1 MEKICG
7 VDEAGRGPL
16 AGPVVAAAVILP
28 SHHHIDS
35 IKDSKKISEKKRQNL
50 YDKIMDIAD
59 VSIGIVSNRTIDKI
73 NILNATYLAM
83 EKAISGLDT
92 IPDISLIDGY
102 ALPNKDIKSE
112 GVIGGDNI
120 VDCISA
126 ASIIAKVTRDEIMIK
141 IDPIFPEFKFRDHK
155 GYGTKYHMNTLSIQ
169 KATPI
174 HRKSF
179 RPVKKNLPSPSILKD
194 DKKAKQLSIELVA
207 LYYLNNGYN
216 IKEINKDC
224 MNEVTLDIVAEK
236 NKETIIVDV
245 NKIDF
250 YPSSADIKKIKTTI
264 KDSLIDIKK
273 ESQIS
278 IHIANIDLIKNPII
292 EISKTMYYV

>member
-28 SHHHIDS
+28 SHHNIDS
-35 IKDSKKISEKKRQNL
+35 IKDSKKLSVKKRQNVF
-50 YDKIMDIAD
+50 DQIMDVSE

-102 ALPNKDIKSE
+102 SLPNKDIKSE
-112 GVIGGDNI
+112 GIIGGDNI

-126 ASIIAKVTRDEIMIK
+126 ASIIAIVTRDDIMIK
-141 IDPIFPEFKFRDHK
+141 MDPIFPEFKFQDHK
-155 GYGTKYHMNTLSIQ
+155 GYGTKYHMKTLSVQ

-179 RPVKKNLPSPSILKD
+179 RPVKNNLPLPSIVND

-207 LYYLNNGYN
+207 LYYLNNGYT

-224 MNEVTLDIVAEK
+224 PNQVMLDIVAEK

-245 NKIDF
+245 NKIDM
-250 YPSSADIKKIKTTI
+250 YPTSADIQKIK
-264 KDSLIDIKK
+264 KVANDSLIDIKK
-273 ESQIS
+273 KSHIS

-292 EISKTMYYV
+292 EINKTIY

>member
-28 SHHHIDS
+28 SHHNIDS
-35 IKDSKKISEKKRQNL
+35 IKDSKKLSEKKRQIVYNN
-50 YDKIMDIAD
+50 IMDVAD

-112 GVIGGDNI
+112 GIIGGDNI

-126 ASIIAKVTRDEIMIK
+126 ASIIAKVTRDEIMTK
-141 IDPIFPEFKFRDHK
+141 MDPIFPEFKFRDHK

-179 RPVKKNLPSPSILKD
+179 RPVKKNLPSPSIIKD
-194 DKKAKQLSIELVA
+194 DKKSKQLSIELVA
-207 LYYLNNGYN
+207 LYYLNNGYD

-236 NKETIIVDV
+236 NKEIIIIDV
-245 NKIDF
+245 NEIDF

-292 EISKTMYYV
+292 EINKTIY

>member
-28 SHHHIDS
+28 SHHNIDS
-35 IKDSKKISEKKRQNL
+35 IKDSKKLSEKKRQNL

-179 RPVKKNLPSPSILKD
+179 RPVKNNLPPPSIVKD

-207 LYYLNNGYN
+207 LYYLNNDYD

-250 YPSSADIKKIKTTI
+250 YPSSADIKKIK
-264 KDSLIDIKK
+264 KVANDSLIDIKK

-292 EISKTMYYV
+292 EINKTIY

>member
-28 SHHHIDS
+28 SHHNIDS
-35 IKDSKKISEKKRQNL
+35 IQDSKKLSVKKSQNVF
-50 YDKIMDIAD
+50 DQIMDVSE

-83 EKAISGLDT
+83 EKAISGLGT

-112 GVIGGDNI
+112 GIIGGDNI

-126 ASIIAKVTRDEIMIK
+126 ASIIAKVTRDEIMTK
-141 IDPIFPEFKFRDHK
+141 MDPIFPKFKFRYHK
-155 GYGTKYHMNTLSIQ
+155 GYGTKYHMNTLSVQ

-179 RPVKKNLPSPSILKD
+179 RPVKKNLPSPSIIKD

-292 EISKTMYYV
+292 EINKTIY

>member
-28 SHHHIDS
+28 YHHNIDS
-35 IKDSKKISEKKRQNL
+35 IKDSKKLSEKKRKIVYNN
-50 YDKIMDIAD
+50 IMDVAD

-83 EKAISGLDT
+83 EKAISGLGT

-112 GVIGGDNI
+112 GIIGGDNI

-126 ASIIAKVTRDEIMIK
+126 ASIIAKVTRDDIMTK
-141 IDPIFPEFKFRDHK
+141 MDPIFPEFKFCDHK

-179 RPVKKNLPSPSILKD
+179 RPVKNNLPSPSIIKD

-207 LYYLNNGYN
+207 LYYLNNGYT

-224 MNEVTLDIVAEK
+224 PNQVMLDIVAEK

-245 NKIDF
+245 NKIDM
-250 YPSSADIKKIKTTI
+250 YPTSGDIKKIKNVAN
-264 KDSLIDIKK
+264 DSLIDIKK
-273 ESQIS
+273 ESHIS

-292 EISKTMYYV
+292 EINKTIY

>member
-1 MEKICG
+1 MKTN
-7 VDEAGRGPL
+7 
-16 AGPVVAAAVILP
+16 
-28 SHHHIDS
+28 IDL
-35 IKDSKKISEKKRQNL
+35 I
-50 YDKIMDIAD
+50 
-59 VSIGIVSNRTIDKI
+59 
-73 NILNATYLAM
+73 
-83 EKAISGLDT
+83 
-92 IPDISLIDGY
+92 LID
-102 ALPNKDIKSE
+102 AINLDIKE
-112 GVIGGDNI
+112 NNIGFNKADSMS
-120 VDCISA
+120 VSVAA
-126 ASIIAKVTRDEIMIK
+126 ASIIAKVTRDDIMTK
-141 IDPIFPEFKFRDHK
+141 MDPIFPEFKFCDHK

-179 RPVKKNLPSPSILKD
+179 RPVKNNLPSPSIIKD

-245 NKIDF
+245 NKIDM
-250 YPSSADIKKIKTTI
+250 YPTSADIKKINKVAN
-264 KDSLIDIKK
+264 DSLIDINK

-292 EISKTMYYV
+292 EINKTIY

>member
-1 MEKICG
+1 MKKICG

-28 SHHHIDS
+28 SHHNIDS
-35 IKDSKKISEKKRQNL
+35 IKDSKKLSEKKRHNL
-50 YDKIMDIAD
+50 YEKIMDIAD

-83 EKAISGLDT
+83 EKAISSLDT

-112 GVIGGDNI
+112 GVIGGDDK

-126 ASIIAKVTRDEIMIK
+126 ASIIAKVTRDKIMTK
-141 IDPIFPEFKFRDHK
+141 IDPIFPEFKFLDHK
-155 GYGTKYHMNTLSIQ
+155 GYGTKYHMNTLSIR
-169 KATPI
+169 KATAI

-179 RPVKKNLPSPSILKD
+179 RPVKKNLPSPSIIKD

-207 LYYLNNGYN
+207 LYYLNNGYD

-224 MNEVTLDIVAEK
+224 MNEVMIDIVAEK
-236 NKETIIVDV
+236 NKKTIIIDV

-292 EISKTMYYV
+292 EINKTIY

>member
-28 SHHHIDS
+28 SHHNIDS
-35 IKDSKKISEKKRQNL
+35 IKDSKKLSEKKRQNL
-50 YDKIMDIAD
+50 YDKIMDISD

-112 GVIGGDNI
+112 GIIGGDNI
-120 VDCISA
+120 VDCISD
-126 ASIIAKVTRDEIMIK
+126 ASIIAKVTRDSMMSRIYENLYPGYYLK
-141 IDPIFPEFKFRDHK
+141 ENK
-155 GYGTKYHMNTLSIQ
+155 GYGSKVHIESLNLKGAS
-169 KATPI
+169 KI

-179 RPVKKNLPSPSILKD
+179 SP
-194 DKKAKQLSIELVA
+194 
-207 LYYLNNGYN
+207 
-216 IKEINKDC
+216 INK
-224 MNEVTLDIVAEK
+224 M
-236 NKETIIVDV
+236 
-245 NKIDF
+245 
-250 YPSSADIKKIKTTI
+250 
-264 KDSLIDIKK
+264 
-273 ESQIS
+273 
-278 IHIANIDLIKNPII
+278 
-292 EISKTMYYV
+292 

>member
-28 SHHHIDS
+28 SHHNIDS
-35 IKDSKKISEKKRQNL
+35 IKDSKKLSEKKRQIVYNN
-50 YDKIMDIAD
+50 IMDVAD

-73 NILNATYLAM
+73 NVLNATYLAM

-112 GVIGGDNI
+112 GIIGGDNI

-126 ASIIAKVTRDEIMIK
+126 ASIIAKVTRDEIMTK
-141 IDPIFPEFKFRDHK
+141 MDPIFPKFKFRDHK

-179 RPVKKNLPSPSILKD
+179 RPVKKNLPSPSIIKD
-194 DKKAKQLSIELVA
+194 DKKATQLSIELVA
-207 LYYLNNGYN
+207 LYYLNNGYD

-224 MNEVTLDIVAEK
+224 MNEVTLDIIAEK

-292 EISKTMYYV
+292 EINKTIY

>member
-28 SHHHIDS
+28 SHHNIDS
-35 IKDSKKISEKKRQNL
+35 IKDSKKLSEKKRQNL
-50 YDKIMDIAD
+50 YDKIMDISD

-179 RPVKKNLPSPSILKD
+179 RPVKNNLPSPSIIKD

-224 MNEVTLDIVAEK
+224 MNEVKLDIVAEK

-245 NKIDF
+245 NKIDM
-250 YPSSADIKKIKTTI
+250 YPTSADIKKIK
-264 KDSLIDIKK
+264 KVANDSLIDIKK

-292 EISKTMYYV
+292 EINKTIY

>member
-1 MEKICG
+1 MKKICG

-28 SHHHIDS
+28 SHHNIDS
-35 IKDSKKISEKKRQNL
+35 IKDSKKLSEKKRQNL
-50 YDKIMDIAD
+50 YEKIMDIAD

-112 GVIGGDNI
+112 GIIGGDNI

-126 ASIIAKVTRDEIMIK
+126 ASIIAKVARDEIMTK
-141 IDPIFPEFKFRDHK
+141 MDPIFPEFKFRNHK
-155 GYGTKYHMNTLSIQ
+155 GYGTKYHMNTLSVQ

-179 RPVKKNLPSPSILKD
+179 RPVKKNLPSPSIIKD

-292 EISKTMYYV
+292 EINKTIY

>member
-1 MEKICG
+1 MGERALGQGLRSGLSTFISQGGADYLKAKFGQAQPVGLQAPEK
-7 VDEAGRGPL
+7 L
-16 AGPVVAAAVILP
+16 L
-28 SHHHIDS
+28 
-35 IKDSKKISEKKRQNL
+35 
-50 YDKIMDIAD
+50 DININQPITD
-59 VSIGIVSNRTIDKI
+59 VSERVRQSIRPDVPMDFGDLSIDTVSDMT
-73 NILNATYLAM
+73 
-83 EKAISGLDT
+83 LDT

-126 ASIIAKVTRDEIMIK
+126 PSIIAKVTRDEIMTK
-141 IDPIFPEFKFRDHK
+141 MDPIFPEFKFCDHK

-179 RPVKKNLPSPSILKD
+179 RPVKNNLPSPSIIKD

-207 LYYLNNGYN
+207 LYYLNNGYT

-224 MNEVTLDIVAEK
+224 PNQVMLDIVEEK

-245 NKIDF
+245 NKIDM
-250 YPSSADIKKIKTTI
+250 YPTSADIKKIK
-264 KDSLIDIKK
+264 KVANDSLIDIKK

-292 EISKTMYYV
+292 EINKTIY

>member
-1 MEKICG
+1 
-7 VDEAGRGPL
+7 
-16 AGPVVAAAVILP
+16 
-28 SHHHIDS
+28 
-35 IKDSKKISEKKRQNL
+35 
-50 YDKIMDIAD
+50 MDIAE

-73 NILNATYLAM
+73 NISNATYLAM
-83 EKAISGLDT
+83 EKAISGLGT
-92 IPDISLIDGY
+92 VPDISLIDGY

-112 GVIGGDNI
+112 GIIGGDNI

-126 ASIIAKVTRDEIMIK
+126 ASIIAKVTSDNIMTK
-141 IDPIFPEFKFRDHK
+141 MDPIFPEFKFCDHK

-179 RPVKKNLPSPSILKD
+179 RPVKNNLPSPSIIKD

-207 LYYLNNGYN
+207 LYYLNNGYT

-224 MNEVTLDIVAEK
+224 PNQVMLDIVAEK

-245 NKIDF
+245 NKIDM
-250 YPSSADIKKIKTTI
+250 YPTSADIQKIK
-264 KDSLIDIKK
+264 KVANNSLIDIKK
-273 ESQIS
+273 ESHIS

-292 EISKTMYYV
+292 EINKTIY

>member
-28 SHHHIDS
+28 SHHNIDS
-35 IKDSKKISEKKRQNL
+35 IKDSKKLSEKKRQNL
-50 YDKIMDIAD
+50 YDKIMDISD

-112 GVIGGDNI
+112 GVIGGDDK

-126 ASIIAKVTRDEIMIK
+126 ASIIAKVTRDEIMTK

-179 RPVKKNLPSPSILKD
+179 RPVKKNLPSPSIIKD
-194 DKKAKQLSIELVA
+194 DKKATQLSIELVA
-207 LYYLNNGYN
+207 LYYLNNGYD

-224 MNEVTLDIVAEK
+224 MNEVTLDIIAEK

-292 EISKTMYYV
+292 EINKTIY

>member
-1 MEKICG
+1 
-7 VDEAGRGPL
+7 
-16 AGPVVAAAVILP
+16 
-28 SHHHIDS
+28 
-35 IKDSKKISEKKRQNL
+35 
-50 YDKIMDIAD
+50 
-59 VSIGIVSNRTIDKI
+59 
-73 NILNATYLAM
+73 
-83 EKAISGLDT
+83 
-92 IPDISLIDGY
+92 
-102 ALPNKDIKSE
+102 
-112 GVIGGDNI
+112 
-120 VDCISA
+120 
-126 ASIIAKVTRDEIMIK
+126 
-141 IDPIFPEFKFRDHK
+141 
-155 GYGTKYHMNTLSIQ
+155 MNTLSIQ

-179 RPVKKNLPSPSILKD
+179 QPVKNNLPSPSIIKD

-236 NKETIIVDV
+236 NKETIIIDV

-292 EISKTMYYV
+292 EINKTIY

>member
-28 SHHHIDS
+28 SHHNLDS
-35 IKDSKKISEKKRQNL
+35 IKDSKKLSEKKRQIVYNN
-50 YDKIMDIAD
+50 IMDVAD

-73 NILNATYLAM
+73 NVLNATYLAM

-169 KATPI
+169 KATAI

-179 RPVKKNLPSPSILKD
+179 RPVKNNLPSPSIIKD

-245 NKIDF
+245 NKIDM
-250 YPSSADIKKIKTTI
+250 YPTSADIKKINKVAN
-264 KDSLIDIKK
+264 DSLIDIKK

-292 EISKTMYYV
+292 EINKTIY

>member
-28 SHHHIDS
+28 SHHNLDS
-35 IKDSKKISEKKRQNL
+35 IKDSKKLSEKKRQIVYNN
-50 YDKIMDIAD
+50 IMDVAD

-73 NILNATYLAM
+73 NVLNATYLAM

-179 RPVKKNLPSPSILKD
+179 RPVKNNLPSPSIIKD

-245 NKIDF
+245 NKIDM
-250 YPSSADIKKIKTTI
+250 YPTSADIKKINKVAN
-264 KDSLIDIKK
+264 DSLIDIKK

-292 EISKTMYYV
+292 EINKTIY

>member
-28 SHHHIDS
+28 SHHNIDS
-35 IKDSKKISEKKRQNL
+35 IKDSKKLSEKKRQIVYNN
-50 YDKIMDIAD
+50 IMDVAD

-73 NILNATYLAM
+73 NVLNATYLAM

-112 GVIGGDNI
+112 GIIGGDNI

-126 ASIIAKVTRDEIMIK
+126 ASIIAKVTRDEIMTK
-141 IDPIFPEFKFRDHK
+141 MDPIFPEFKFRDHK

-179 RPVKKNLPSPSILKD
+179 RPVKKNLPSPSIIKD

-236 NKETIIVDV
+236 NKEIIIIDV
-245 NKIDF
+245 NEIDF

-278 IHIANIDLIKNPII
+278 FHIANIDLIKNPII
-292 EISKTMYYV
+292 EINKTIY

>member
-28 SHHHIDS
+28 SHHNIDS
-35 IKDSKKISEKKRQNL
+35 IKDSKKLSVKKRQNVF
-50 YDKIMDIAD
+50 DQIMDIAE

-83 EKAISGLDT
+83 EKAISGLGT
-92 IPDISLIDGY
+92 VPDISLIDGY

-112 GVIGGDNI
+112 GIIGGDNI

-126 ASIIAKVTRDEIMIK
+126 ASIIAKVTRDDIMTK
-141 IDPIFPEFKFRDHK
+141 MDPIFPEFKFCDHK

-179 RPVKKNLPSPSILKD
+179 RPVKNNLPSLSIIKD

-245 NKIDF
+245 NKIDM
-250 YPSSADIKKIKTTI
+250 YPTSDDIKKIK
-264 KDSLIDIKK
+264 KVANDSLIDIKK
-273 ESQIS
+273 ESHIS

-292 EISKTMYYV
+292 EINKTIY